1 MFTIE
6 VQGLGEAVVALRE
19 VDRRA
24 ANDLCKRVR
33 DVVRPTLA
41 KARGY
46 ASGLGSNPSGGYAHS
61 LALRTSRTGAKFVST
76 DPGGGVIEFAN
87 PGALI
92 LTGERAGRR
101 AGVPHGSNPPRA
113 LLKAILEDE
122 ESIVESVNREV
133 IEMCDFD
140 VGSISG

>member
-1 MFTIE
+1 MYTIE
-6 VQGLGEAVVALRE
+6 VQGLGETIAALRE

-46 ASGLGSNPSGGYAHS
+46 AAGLGSNPTGGYAHS

-87 PGALI
+87 PG
-92 LTGERAGRR
+92 ERAGRR

-122 ESIVESVNREV
+122 ESIVQSVNREV

-140 VGSISG
+140 VGSVSG

>member
-1 MFTIE
+1 MYTIE
-6 VQGLGEAVVALRE
+6 VQGLGETIAALRE

-46 ASGLGSNPSGGYAHS
+46 AAGLGSNPTGGYAHS

-122 ESIVESVNREV
+122 EGIVEKVNQAV
-133 IEMCDFD
+133 SDACDF
-140 VGSISG
+140 SIGTGIG